1 MYEKEKENMMY
12 CKFIM
17 DQRVISAFRPA
28 PPKQQQQQRT
38 VKPAPQPPRK
48 KPTAPP
54 RKMGG
59 MLGSLLGKQ
68 SRTAHHLSV
77 VRAPKKD
84 NDNGTTTTSTS
95 SSSAGSSPASLTSGA
110 VIAKFRT
117 EVEQKLLDFQSLPQ
131 ETLLKY
137 HYSLSATT
145 ALLDAEQRA
154 KVTMETLKF
163 LVYEQVEEI
172 GEDKWVA
179 VKEPGDFMDEHTIAI
194 YKEGC
199 APAEVLEEMNKGDLP
214 DEIRGQAK
222 ALQQQR
228 MKQVQKKDL
237 AIEKQ
242 NMQQLNKSVVVETL
256 NTKKRDR
263 RTIEE
268 IQRDMMGGDAKRA
281 NLG

>member
-1 MYEKEKENMMY
+1 M
-12 CKFIM
+12 
-17 DQRVISAFRPA
+17 
-28 PPKQQQQQRT
+28 
-38 VKPAPQPPRK
+38 
-48 KPTAPP
+48 
-54 RKMGG
+54 
-59 MLGSLLGKQ
+59 
-68 SRTAHHLSV
+68 
-77 VRAPKKD
+77 
-84 NDNGTTTTSTS
+84 
-95 SSSAGSSPASLTSGA
+95 
-110 VIAKFRT
+110 
-117 EVEQKLLDFQSLPQ
+117 PQ

-268 IQRDMMGGDAKRA
+268 IQRDMMGGDAKRT